1 VTSPLMEE
9 RRRAEQMLV
18 ARGLSEGL
26 TEHCR
31 GTARQAESLARRWG
45 ADPDAAA
52 AAGLL
57 HDLCRELPRQE
68 VLALSRKHGLEV
80 DPIEEEYAV
89 QLLHARLAAAQ
100 AAAAG
105 FSPDVVSAV
114 ARHTLGGPD
123 MSVLDACL
131 FVADATEP
139 GRTWKGVDDVRRL
152 ALESLDDAVLT
163 LAERDVARLR
173 AHGRMPHPLMLAL
186 LEERRAQG

>member
-1 VTSPLMEE
+1 
-9 RRRAEQMLV
+9 MLE
-18 ARGLSEGL
+18 ARGLSDGL

-31 GTARQAESLARRWG
+31 RTARQAEELARRWG
-45 ADPDAAA
+45 ASPDAAA

-68 VLALSRKHGLEV
+68 VLVLSRKHGLEV

-89 QLLHARLAAAQ
+89 QLLHARLAAAE
-100 AAAAG
+100 AREAG
-105 FSPDVVSAV
+105 FSPPVVSAV
-114 ARHTLGGPD
+114 ARHTLGGPG

-139 GRTWKGVDDVRRL
+139 GRTWKGVDDARRL

-173 AHGRMPHPLMLAL
+173 ERGRAPHPQMLAL
-186 LEERRAQG
+186 IEERRGRR